1 MKKLYLTLILSCS
14 LMLMTG
20 IAWAADCIN
29 VTCQELGYTT
39 TGINSDCSKT
49 LSCPFDST
57 YSACITYRT
66 FTNGSCP
73 ANASICN
80 SRYKITSC
88 KSGYT
93 LSQDRTKCV
102 ENTYEVVLTEVGS
115 SKLQVVKAVATITGL
130 GTKEA
135 KELVDSVPSVI
146 KSGVTQTEA
155 AEIKKT
161 LEDLGARVGI
171 KNL

>member
-20 IAWAADCIN
+20 IAWAADCVN

-73 ANASICN
+73 ANANICS

-115 SKLQVVKAVATITGL
+115 NKLKVMKAVQTITGL
-130 GTKEA
+130 GA
-135 KELVDSVPSVI
+135 KDAKALVDNAPSII
-146 KSGVTQTEA
+146 KSSVTQTEA

-161 LEDLGARVGI
+161 LEDLGATVEI
-171 KNL
+171 K

>member
-20 IAWAADCIN
+20 IAWAVDCVN

-73 ANASICN
+73 ANANICS

-93 LSQDRTKCV
+93 LSQDGTKCV
-102 ENTYEVVLTEVGS
+102 EITHEVVLTEAGS
-115 SKLQVVKAVATITGL
+115 KKVNVIKEVSTITGL
-130 GTKEA
+130 GLKEA
-135 KELVDSVPSVI
+135 KDLVDGAPKTI
-146 KSGVTQTEA
+146 KEGVAKAEA
-155 AEIKKT
+155 EEMKKK
-161 LEDLGARVGI
+161 LEEAGAKVEL
-171 KNL
+171 K